1 MALDTASTQQ
11 PIISSSPRII
21 SVYDTVA
28 GCPNASRANPLLTTT
43 ITITRPSYFWVF
55 SNLRRNAS
63 GRADYQ
69 IVVGGP
75 AGSNYSTPAVLTRR
89 LNWTA
94 NTQPITVAGDVG
106 FFANTAG
113 SWNVYIQADSPTL
126 WGCERQWGKMFV
138 MVCEV

>member
-11 PIISSSPRII
+11 PIMSSSPRII

-28 GCPNASRANPLLTTT
+28 GCPNVSRTNPLLTAT

-55 SNLRRNAS
+55 SNVRRVAS
-63 GRADYQ
+63 GRLDCQ
-69 IVVGGP
+69 LVVSGP
-75 AGSNYSTPAVLTRR
+75 AGSNYPTATILSRR

-94 NTQPITVAGDVG
+94 NSQPITVAGDAG
-106 FFANTAG
+106 FYANTAG
-113 SWNVYIQADSPTL
+113 SWTVYVQGDSPTV